1 MCVCVCACVC
11 VSSLLV
17 QEYATRMYYIT
28 TVTEWAWQEKVYSK
42 DYGRNK
48 KEGVIIHQ
56 RLPLSGTKGNASA
69 YIEKSLRAP
78 LCILPPATWELS
90 GKITA
95 STRYLARSFYEAITL
110 AL

>member
-1 MCVCVCACVC
+1 
-11 VSSLLV
+11 
-17 QEYATRMYYIT
+17 MYYIT